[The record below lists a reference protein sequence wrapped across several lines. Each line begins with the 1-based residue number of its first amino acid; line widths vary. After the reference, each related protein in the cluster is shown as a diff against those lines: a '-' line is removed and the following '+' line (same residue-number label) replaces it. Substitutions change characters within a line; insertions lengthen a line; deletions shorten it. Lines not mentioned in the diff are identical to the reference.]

1 MTLPQLPPPV
11 EMTSETKRNIIDALK
26 KIIEIFKTEGKLGPE
41 ASYKSVIHDPR
52 ELYRFIKAY
61 RANPELAASL
71 VKDPDGNPVTDEN
84 ETLVCGVTLLQVQQL
99 LVKTCSRHYLEQ
111 ENKQPPKVVTETV
124 KKKVFGGLFTK
135 TEQVERKVAGGFD
148 ERKVREIAKC
158 MAYDWQLPLLPAYNM
173 LNSAHLLEL
182 GENIHGLTSFETI
195 RDFIQLDHPTLRKAK
210 QTVGDDFPHF
220 LARPAALAGVSVWN
234 SEMYQFYRKILGDS
248 AFDFFARDKQ
258 FFNVCAEL
266 DRPLAEIYGDMLSY
280 IDGDNLQE
288 MMRLNIDKADV
299 LVQAMKASF
308 GPAIKPALGNPNFA
322 KDMLRKVVESLQ
334 HVSQE
339 KAQLAQSAMIT
350 CKALAP
356 QVAEWVER
364 QQRSVA

>member
-1 MTLPQLPPPV
+1 
-11 EMTSETKRNIIDALK
+11 MTSETKRNIIDALK
-26 KIIEIFKTEGKLGPE
+26 KIIEIFKTDGKLAPD
-41 ASYKSVIHDPR
+41 ASYKSITYDPR

-61 RANPELAASL
+61 RANPELAAGL
-71 VKDPDGNPVTDEN
+71 VKDADGNPVTDE
-84 ETLVCGVTLLQVQQL
+84 EATLVCGVSLLQIQQL
-99 LVKTCSRHYLEQ
+99 LVKTCARHYLEQ
-111 ENKQPPKVVTETV
+111 ENKEPPRVVTETV

-148 ERKVREIAKC
+148 ERKVREISKC
-158 MAYDWQLPLLPAYNM
+158 MAFDWQLPLLPAYNM

-182 GENIHGLTSFETI
+182 GETIHGLTTFEAI

-210 QTVGDDFPHF
+210 QTVGDDFPNF
-220 LARPAALAGVSVWN
+220 LARPAALAGVGVWTKD
-234 SEMYQFYRKILGDS
+234 MYQFYRKILGES

-266 DRPLAEIYGDMLSY
+266 DRPLAEIYGDVLSY